1 VPYLLGIDIG
11 SSTTKAAVR
20 RFAGRPESPAWGPA
34 RPVPLD
40 ARSRTVS
47 SALVL
52 TSAGVIAP
60 MDAGDDGVTE
70 PVRGFVRRVGDHT
83 PLLLGENY
91 YPAPELVAAM
101 ARWVVDVLWIR
112 EEELPERIAI
122 AYPTG
127 WGPAR
132 LGLLR
137 AALDEV
143 GLDGAVLV
151 TRARAVTESHQVGGR
166 LPAAGGALGVCRIG
180 GSSVEVSAVLARE
193 PGRLELLG
201 TAELDEIGGWEL
213 AGAAPAEARAMLQAI
228 VDFALR
234 TVRGCGTTPGDLG
247 AIMIAG
253 GAAAVSPVVQEMFA
267 SAVGVPV
274 VRDDDPQLT
283 VACGAALAA
292 GPRPPGGQPRSTAV
306 ARRPPAPDLSPVAAS
321 ATGEPEIERPRRPL
335 PDSPARPPVRVPTL
349 TVSRR

>member
-20 RFAGRPESPAWGPA
+20 RNTGGSYSPA

-60 MDAGDDGVTE
+60 SGAGDDGVTD

-83 PLLLGENY
+83 PFLLGENY
-91 YPAPELVAAM
+91 YQAPELVAAM
-101 ARWVVDVLWIR
+101 ARWVVDVIWIR
-112 EEELPERIAI
+112 EDELPEQTAI

-143 GLDGAVLV
+143 GLGGVVLV
-151 TRARAVTESHQVGGR
+151 TRARAITENYQAGGR
-166 LPAAGGALGVCRIG
+166 LPASGGVLAVCRIG

-201 TAELDEIGGWEL
+201 SAELDELGGWEL
-213 AGAAPAEARAMLQAI
+213 AGSAPGVARAI
-228 VDFALR
+228 VDFAMR
-234 TVRGCGTTPGDLG
+234 TVRDCGTAPEDLG

-253 GAAAVSPVVQEMFA
+253 GAGSVSPVVHELFA
-267 SAVGVPV
+267 AAAAGVPL
-274 VRDDDPQLT
+274 VRDDDPQAT
-283 VACGAALAA
+283 VACGAVLAA
-292 GPRPPGGQPRSTAV
+292 GPRPVAGRPPSSAV
-306 ARRPPAPDLSPVAAS
+306 ARRPAAEVAPVAPAR
-321 ATGEPEIERPRRPL
+321 PEIEHLRSPL
-335 PDSPARPPVRVPTL
+335 PDCPARPPVQVPKL